1 MFTMR
6 CLFVH
11 VQEYCTRSTHVKN
24 VLPIVKQF
32 IVYNVVAVYEG
43 TFVLY
48 SREGLRDLLFY
59 VYSTQKLD
67 YATLLCVQCF
77 VRKYVQLYAADPT
90 SVILLGYLYTCSG
103 YQRED
108 MSLERMSTARN
119 QNRKLSPGLVWE

>member
-108 MSLERMSTARN
+108 MSLESMSTARN

>member
-59 VYSTQKLD
+59 VYSTQKLA

-77 VRKYVQLYAADPT
+77 VRKYVQLYAVDPT
-90 SVILLGYLYTCSG
+90 SVILLDYLYTCSG

-108 MSLERMSTARN
+108 MSLERLSTARN

>member
-43 TFVLY
+43 TFVLSY
-48 SREGLRDLLFY
+48 
-59 VYSTQKLD
+59 
-67 YATLLCVQCF
+67 C
-77 VRKYVQLYAADPT
+77 
-90 SVILLGYLYTCSG
+90 I
-103 YQRED
+103 
-108 MSLERMSTARN
+108 LERVYVIYYFTCTVHKN
-119 QNRKLSPGLVWE
+119 